1 MIRGVERREANQLV
15 VRVDDASTA
24 MPDVV
29 EAITQRGG
37 EVVSANEGR
46 PSFDE
51 VFAILVE
58 RDRLARGAANGEAA

>member
-1 MIRGVERREANQLV
+1 MSC
-15 VRVDDASTA
+15 DDASTA

-37 EVVSANEGR
+37 DVVSANEGR

-58 RDRLARGAANGEAA
+58 RDRLARDTEDGAAA